1 MPDRPYLLLVNSKAR
16 SGSRVVRQIEEYVT
30 AAGKQV
36 VTVRLSGNTDASAVV
51 DAQGKGKRAILIA
64 GGDGTLNRA
73 ARGLMACGLP
83 LGVIPLGTA
92 NDFARTMGLPT
103 KLEEAL
109 DVILAGETRTVDL
122 GEVNGHPYFNVASVG
137 FSAMLAKELTYE
149 AKQRWGVL
157 GYALAAARVLMKA
170 RPFSVTL
177 MIPGQVHHVRTL
189 QVAVGNGAYY
199 GGGMKVAADAAPDD
213 GALDT
218 YSLELAHMSEML
230 ALGPMLKTGTHDY
243 WPNVRSLRSST
254 VELYTRVPMPV
265 NADGELVTQTP
276 AVFKVRE
283 KALKVFAPPVAKPSL
298 RK

>member
-1 MPDRPYLLLVNSKAR
+1 MPDRPYLLLMNAQARQGSNSVKHIEDHFAKAGKR
-16 SGSRVVRQIEEYVT
+16 LTVVRLK
-30 AAGKQV
+30 GH
-36 VTVRLSGNTDASAVV
+36 TDASAVV
-51 DAQGKGKRAILIA
+51 DAQCKGHRAVLVA

-92 NDFARTMGLPT
+92 NDFARTLKIPAT
-103 KLEEAL
+103 LEEAL
-109 DVILAGETRTVDL
+109 NVILDGHTRTVDL

-137 FSAMLAKELTYE
+137 FSAMLARELTYE

-157 GYALAAARVLMKA
+157 GYALAAVRVLAKA
-170 RPFSVTL
+170 RPFSATL
-177 MIPGQVHHVRTL
+177 MAGGEVHQVRTL

-199 GGGMKVAADAAPDD
+199 GGGMKVASDAAPDD

-218 YSLELAHMSEML
+218 YSLELSHISEFL
-230 ALGPMLKTGTHDY
+230 ALGPMLKTGTHEL
-243 WPNVRSLRSST
+243 WPNVRTSRSGT

-265 NADGELVTQTP
+265 NADGELVTHTP

-283 KALKVFAPPVAKPSL
+283 KVLKVFVPY
-298 RK
+298 

>member
-1 MPDRPYLLLVNSKAR
+1 MPDRPYLLIINGQAR
-16 SGSRVVRQIEEYVT
+16 QGSRAVHRIEDHM
-30 AAGKQV
+30 AKAGKGV
-36 VTVRLSGNTDASAVV
+36 KTIRLSGSTDASAVV
-51 DAQGKGKRAILIA
+51 DAHCKGHRAVLVA

-83 LGVIPLGTA
+83 LGVVPLGTA
-92 NDFARTMGLPT
+92 NDFARTMNIPA

-109 DVILAGETRTVDL
+109 DVILDGHTRMVDL

-137 FSAMLAKELTYE
+137 FSAMLAHELTYE

-157 GYALAAARVLMKA
+157 GYALTATKVLAKA
-170 RPFSVTL
+170 RPFSATL
-177 MIPGQVHHVRTL
+177 MAAGEVHQVRTL

-218 YSLELAHMSEML
+218 YSLELAHISELL
-230 ALGPMLKTGTHDY
+230 ALGPMLKTGTHEL
-243 WPNVRSLRSST
+243 WPNVRTLRSGT
-254 VELYTRVPMPV
+254 VELYTRTPMPV

-283 KALKVFAPPVAKPSL
+283 KALKVYAPRV
-298 RK
+298 